1 MATKLTKA
9 YIQYSKKMTTA
20 LLIFWAVIRLASVI
34 LVAVNPYCGTS
45 MIGIVR
51 GVDDISMVV
60 VCSYTINSLGEKT
73 VTQFGKG
80 YFKARAKEQ
89 IKEDEEEDD
98 ESSNG

>member
-34 LVAVNPYCGTS
+34 LVAVNPDCGTS
-45 MIGIVR
+45 MVNIIKGT
-51 GVDDISMVV
+51 DDIAMVV
-60 VCSYTINSLGEKT
+60 VCSYTANSIGEKGIT
-73 VTQFGKG
+73 G
-80 YFKARAKEQ
+80 YFNYKAKE
-89 IKEDEEEDD
+89 KTEEDEELEE